1 MTDQTLADQ
10 TLAGLTTLRVG
21 GPARAVRVA
30 ESREELVAAVREL
43 DAAGEPLLVVGGGS
57 NLLVADTG
65 VDGTVVLVR
74 NRGLHIAR
82 DHGGHVEVTVEA
94 GHPWDDLV
102 AETLA
107 ERLMGLEALSGIPG
121 CTGATPVQNVGA
133 YGQEVAQVLTA
144 VVLLERAS
152 GQVRDVPAAD
162 LGLAYRTS
170 RLKGRND
177 EVVLA
182 ARFRLRRSR
191 ESEPVRY
198 AELARALGVAVGDR
212 AEAEDVREAVLALRR
227 GKGMVLDPE
236 DHDTWSAGSFFTNPF
251 VPRELA
257 DRLPEGAPRW
267 VQEDGRVKTSAA
279 WLIEHAGFSKGYR
292 RGRAGLSTKH
302 TLALTNRGG
311 ATAAE
316 IVELAREV
324 RDGVRQAFGL
334 DLHHEP
340 VAYGVEI

>member
-43 DAAGEPLLVVGGGS
+43 DAAGERLLVVGGGS

-82 DHGGHVEVTVEA
+82 DDGGHVEVTVEA

-107 ERLMGLEALSGIPG
+107 ERLTGLEALSGIPG
-121 CTGATPVQNVGA
+121 LTGATPVQNVGA

-198 AELARALGVAVGDR
+198 AELA
-212 AEAEDVREAVLALRR
+212 
-227 GKGMVLDPE
+227 
-236 DHDTWSAGSFFTNPF
+236 
-251 VPRELA
+251 
-257 DRLPEGAPRW
+257 
-267 VQEDGRVKTSAA
+267 
-279 WLIEHAGFSKGYR
+279 
-292 RGRAGLSTKH
+292 
-302 TLALTNRGG
+302 
-311 ATAAE
+311 
-316 IVELAREV
+316 
-324 RDGVRQAFGL
+324 
-334 DLHHEP
+334 
-340 VAYGVEI
+340 